1 MMRLLKRPTLW
12 LLGAMT
18 LLSLGVVSAS
28 AAPIVL
34 RANTSGKFTSGGT
47 ISSDGSAI
55 TVGGTTIT
63 FSSKPNEINVVLDP
77 PAVTSSNVTLGVFNA
92 TSTATSTFNN
102 ASFTLNV
109 TFTIPNDAVPGPPA
123 TYTGTLSGSITTGA
137 SGAQVTW
144 STKVLTFTSPTVG
157 TFTIT
162 LEDTTPINSPASP
175 DVSRIRGVIT
185 FVGGPAPIPEPLT
198 LVTLGS
204 GLAGLAALARR
215 RRNKQS

>member
-1 MMRLLKRPTLW
+1 MMRLLKRPTLL

-34 RANTSGKFTSGGT
+34 RANTSGRFTSGGT
-47 ISSDGSAI
+47 ISADGSAI

-63 FSSKPNEINVVLDP
+63 FSSRPNEINVVLDP
-77 PAVTSSNVTLGVFNA
+77 PTVTSSNITLGVFNA

-102 ASFTLNV
+102 AAFTLNV
-109 TFTIPNDAVPGPPA
+109 TFTIPNDATAGPP
-123 TYTGTLSGSITTGA
+123 TSFTGTLSGSITTGA
-137 SGAQVTW
+137 SGAEITW
-144 STKVLTFTSPTVG
+144 STRTLTFTSPTTG

-162 LEDTTPINSPASP
+162 LEPTTPINSPASP
-175 DVSRIRGVIT
+175 DVSRIRGTIT
-185 FVGGPAPIPEPLT
+185 YVGGPAPIPEPLT

-204 GLAGLAALARR
+204 GLAGLAAIARR
-215 RRNKQS
+215 RRNTKS